1 MTKRKPIVSRVQIQ
15 LDEFT
20 YFTVASEDGTFSNNL
35 ITLGTY
41 PTLAEAR
48 SAYREDMNRHHNKT
62 NRNFCYGIMRES
74 NSQEQE
80 E

>member
-1 MTKRKPIVSRVQIQ
+1 MTKRKPIVSRVPIQ

-20 YFTVASEDGTFSNNL
+20 YFTVASEDGTFSKDV

-41 PTLAEAR
+41 LTLAEAR
-48 SAYREDMNRHHNKT
+48 SHYREDMNTYRSRT
-62 NRNFCYGIMRES
+62 NRNCCYGIVKEN

-80 E
+80 A